1 MKTEIHPQ
9 YYIDAKVTC
18 SCGNTFTVGSTQKE
32 IHVEICSACHP
43 FFTGN
48 EKVIDAA
55 GRVERFKARK
65 AAAKAPAVK
74 KEKAATAPKTKTPSK
89 KKK

>member
-1 MKTEIHPQ
+1 MKKEIHPE
-9 YYIDAKVTC
+9 YYSDAKVTC
-18 SCGNTFTVGSTQKE
+18 SCGNHFTVGSTQKE

-55 GRVERFKARK
+55 GRVEKFKARRA
-65 AAAKAPAVK
+65 AAAKIS
-74 KEKAATAPKTKTPSK
+74 KTKK
-89 KKK
+89 

>member
-1 MKTEIHPQ
+1 MKTEIHPE
-9 YYIDAKVTC
+9 YYTDAKVTC
-18 SCGNTFTVGSTQKE
+18 SCGNSFKVGATKKE

-55 GRVERFKARK
+55 GRVERFKAKR
-65 AAAKAPAVK
+65 AAATK
-74 KEKAATAPKTKTPSK
+74 KSK
-89 KKK
+89 